1 MRSCISSIIPPV
13 FSVTWSSEIII
24 ICWIDAQ
31 ETFLISIN
39 AENSCA
45 ASYFL
50 WKLWY
55 ILFFWILWWIKF
67 KRTAFV
73 WYRNVLIHYKCILIN
88 LMCLYWKKVL
98 HSFKIQ
104 KDILQLYGNVIY
116 DIYCSV
122 LKVLFHMLR
131 RHIIVTCVHLLGRW
145 RYKFITYI
153 KSP

>member
-1 MRSCISSIIPPV
+1 MELYFQHHSSSLQCHMIFRNHNNMLNWCSKNISDYYQ
-13 FSVTWSSEIII
+13 
-24 ICWIDAQ
+24 CWKQLCCFI
-31 ETFLISIN
+31 FW
-39 AENSCA
+39 
-45 ASYFL
+45 

-73 WYRNVLIHYKCILIN
+73 WYINVLIHYKCILIN

-98 HSFKIQ
+98 HSFKRQ
-104 KDILQLYGNVIY
+104 NDILQLYGNVIY
-116 DIYCSV
+116 DIYCSI
-122 LKVLFHMLR
+122 LKVIFHMLR